1 MHHKCFNYFLKNIF
15 VPGVCCDVCIALRK
29 AYQVTGRRTP
39 VTSRVSG
46 DALGGVGFRGIGSPP
61 ALEYQELNSGSLFP
75 VLPLWH
81 RLVGLVVKAST
92 SRAEDPRFESHLRR
106 DFFGGRVTPVT

>member
-1 MHHKCFNYFLKNIF
+1 MHHKCFNYSFVNIF

-29 AYQVTGRRTP
+29 AYQMTGRRAPITY
-39 VTSRVSG
+39 SVSG
-46 DALGGVGFRGIGSPP
+46 DALGGVGFSDIGSPP

-81 RLVGLVVKAST
+81 RHVGLVVKASA
-92 SRAEDPRFESHLRR
+92 SRAEDPGFESHLRR
-106 DFFGGRVTPVT
+106 DFFRVESYQ